1 MKHIKLI
8 ALFVLF
14 SFQTLLA
21 QTFTTGGNEKTA
33 VLMDSIHL
41 VVAQDGSGDF
51 TTLQAAINAVP
62 DYRKKRTNI
71 FVKNGIYNEKLILP
85 ASKQL
90 VSLIGESV
98 DKTIIT
104 YGDWAQKKSIFG
116 DEIGTSGSA
125 TFYVY
130 GRDFYAENITFQNSA
145 GPVGQ
150 AVAAHVS
157 ADRSVFF
164 NCRFLGFQDT
174 LFTYADNSRQYYKNC
189 YIEGTTDFIFGWSTA
204 VFDECVIHSLK
215 ESYITAASTL
225 QNTKYGYLFYKC
237 KLTAEPTVKMMYLG
251 RPWRNYAKTVF
262 RECELGAHIRPEG
275 WHNWNKPVAEKTSF
289 YAEYGNYGPGADI
302 TKRVK
307 WSHQLTKKQA
317 AEWTVEN
324 VLKGDDGWNP
334 AEGVLKE
341 IVNFK

>member
-1 MKHIKLI
+1 MKHIKLL

-21 QTFTTGGNEKTA
+21 QTFTTGANEKTT

-41 VVAQDGSGDF
+41 VVAQDGSGNF

-130 GRDFYAENITFQNSA
+130 GHDFYAENITFKNSA

-237 KLTAEPTVKMMYLG
+237 KLTAEPTVKTMYLG

-289 YAEYGNYGPGADI
+289 YAEYSNYGQGADVSQ
-302 TKRVK
+302 RVK

-334 AEGVLKE
+334 TEGVLKE